1 MTDSEAHH
9 LLGSQRNQIFTTLQ
23 NRGFAPADFDLQ
35 DIVIGEQ
42 EAVRLVQKATNYHFQ
57 ITIRR
62 FSTPPF
68 VATYSPGSEFSSE
81 IQSCATWSDVVMNL
95 EFWVS
100 YILRETEAPDLWD
113 GLEGG
118 NQLLQD
124 ATDEQPSDNL
134 PFTQAELP
142 KVRECLENIKEY
154 VLKTHE
160 LSEAQIKIVDARFEY
175 MEEAATRLGR
185 KDWINIVISGLLG
198 LATTLTFSGDSTR
211 DLFQF
216 AGQVVRQLL
225 GTMLYLASPH

>member
-1 MTDSEAHH
+1 MS
-9 LLGSQRNQIFTTLQ
+9 
-23 NRGFAPADFDLQ
+23 
-35 DIVIGEQ
+35 
-42 EAVRLVQKATNYHFQ
+42 
-57 ITIRR
+57 
-62 FSTPPF
+62 
-68 VATYSPGSEFSSE
+68 
-81 IQSCATWSDVVMNL
+81 L
-95 EFWVS
+95 EFWIS
-100 YILRETEAPDLWD
+100 NILRETEVPDLWD
-113 GLEGG
+113 GLDRD

-142 KVRECLENIKEY
+142 KVRECLENIKAY

-216 AGQVVRQLL
+216 VGQAVRQLL
-225 GTMLYLASPH
+225 GTMLYLAGPH